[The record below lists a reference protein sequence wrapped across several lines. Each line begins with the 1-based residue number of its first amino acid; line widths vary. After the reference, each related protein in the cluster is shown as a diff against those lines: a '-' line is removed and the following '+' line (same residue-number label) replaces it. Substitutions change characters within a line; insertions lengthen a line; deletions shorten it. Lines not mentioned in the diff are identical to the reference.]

1 MLLLAAGAGTGCGGP
16 AAGGQGTRAQAGS
29 SCDTAVASAP
39 ALRGVTTA
47 ELSVPGSPFGV
58 VASADG
64 RWSFVSLTG
73 AVQVLSTRALAPAA
87 GAWLSVPGAP
97 EGEQLSHDGRY
108 LLVADGSGALVIDV
122 ARAERG
128 AADAVVGMLSSPAGR
143 GAAEVTISPDGRYA
157 FVTLEISD
165 SLAVFDLQK
174 ALSGGFGPS
183 DFVGTVPLGIAPV
196 GLAVSPDG
204 RWIYATSQ
212 TGKGGTSTGRGTGT
226 LTAINLRR
234 AETKPAAA
242 ASATVPAGC
251 SPVRVI
257 TSADGSVLWVT
268 ARGSNAVLGFS
279 APRLQADPR
288 HALLAQVH
296 VGEAPVGLAL
306 ADDGRRLVVADS
318 NRFRATGAASNL
330 AVVDVRAALARPAL
344 LGMIPTGT
352 FPREMTVVPNA
363 DTLLVTDYLSE
374 QVQAVNLE
382 TLP

>member
-1 MLLLAAGAGTGCGGP
+1 M
-16 AAGGQGTRAQAGS
+16 
-29 SCDTAVASAP
+29 
-39 ALRGVTTA
+39 
-47 ELSVPGSPFGV
+47 
-58 VASADG
+58 
-64 RWSFVSLTG
+64 
-73 AVQVLSTRALAPAA
+73 
-87 GAWLSVPGAP
+87 
-97 EGEQLSHDGRY
+97 
-108 LLVADGSGALVIDV
+108 ADGSGALVIDV

-128 AADAVVGMLSSPAGR
+128 AGDAVVGVLSSPAGQ
-143 GAAEVTISPDGRYA
+143 GAAEVAISPDGRYA

-165 SLAVFDLQK
+165 SLAVFNLHK
-174 ALSGGFGPS
+174 ALTSGFGRS

-212 TGKGGTSTGRGTGT
+212 TGKAGPSTGRGTGT

-242 ASATVPAGC
+242 VVATVPAGC

-268 ARGSNAVLGFS
+268 ARGSDAVLGFS

-288 HALLAQVH
+288 HALEAHVR

-318 NRFRATGAASNL
+318 NRFRAKGAAPNL
-330 AVVDVRAALARPAL
+330 AVVDVRAALAGRPCSA
-344 LGMIPTGT
+344 
-352 FPREMTVVPNA
+352 
-363 DTLLVTDYLSE
+363 
-374 QVQAVNLE
+374 
-382 TLP
+382 